1 MDMAR
6 QQEAAADSFPAGNG
20 WMANVLSSPVD
31 GRSSTSTWTT
41 QIAFEDYSEYEYSYR
56 SEIQGPRDDRD
67 LGEVLGSTMCNYS
80 GTFSPLT
87 NMKEIEYES
96 YSPTSYHGMTLQT
109 YVPVPPETWKVRER
123 RHMPSALLPE
133 KGEAPATMALLDERE
148 GNEEEEEEEDEE
160 GREGGVS
167 TQPLGCHWRTRPA
180 PAATP
185 REEGGSTSAI
195 VDLLDYMRK
204 SGSGPRRPRQKGKWW
219 PLPDNF
225 GSAPC
230 FWDLCSSSKV
240 DKHGPRKNNEHWTP
254 EEVKVLVDGLS
265 ELGVGKWSKLK
276 KRWFS
281 DSIRTAVNLKGSAPL
296 DKEVIK
302 KIQMLAVNNPSPK

>member
-6 QQEAAADSFPAGNG
+6 QQEAAADSFPAGDG

-31 GRSSTSTWTT
+31 RRSSTSTWPT
-41 QIAFEDYSEYEYSYR
+41 Q
-56 SEIQGPRDDRD
+56 
-67 LGEVLGSTMCNYS
+67 
-80 GTFSPLT
+80 
-87 NMKEIEYES
+87 IEYES

-109 YVPVPPETWKVRER
+109 CVPVPPETWKVRER
-123 RHMPSALLPE
+123 RRHMPSVLLPE
-133 KGEAPATMALLDERE
+133 KEEAPATTALLDERE
-148 GNEEEEEEEDEE
+148 GNEEEEEEEEEDEE

-254 EEVKVLVDGLS
+254 EEVKVLVDGVS

-281 DSIRTAVNLKGSAPL
+281 DSIRTAVNLK
-296 DKEVIK
+296 DKWRNLLIAYTVRPTSKKKVIF
-302 KIQMLAVNNPSPK
+302 